1 MASTNDGDDGLGS
14 TAAPHR
20 RSGGVELDRVVAP
33 GVVLDGEMNADDSGC
48 AVALGF
54 ALHAR
59 HRQLARLVVA
69 LRPLR
74 HLGVAAH
81 LPQGLHK
88 ALRGNVKDAVAHD
101 ERHRRV
107 TRSKQ
112 GRQVLSGQVAGEGLT
127 VGAPKRPGFGGV
139 ADRGADRDELQVLC
153 FGAVLTPFQANTDDT
168 VGAQRVGF
176 GLHAGHGVP
185 ARAIR
190 RLGEHR

>member
-1 MASTNDGDDGLGS
+1 MAKFN
-14 TAAPHR
+14 P
-20 RSGGVELDRVVAP
+20 
-33 GVVLDGEMNADDSGC
+33 DDSGC
-48 AVALGF
+48 AVALRL

-59 HRQLARLVVA
+59 HRQLACFVVT

-81 LPQGLHK
+81 LPQGLQK
-88 ALRGNVKDAVAHD
+88 ALRGNVKDAVAHH

-112 GRQVLSGQVAGEGLT
+112 GGQVLAGQVAGEGLT

-139 ADRGADRDELQVLC
+139 ADRGADRDEFQVLC
-153 FGAVLTPFQANTDDT
+153 LGAVLTPFQADTDDT

-176 GLHAGHGVP
+176 GLHAGHGIP
-185 ARAIR
+185 ARPIR